1 MDHAGQS
8 LRTARALTLAAVVV
22 AASVSAMELM
32 LGLALLA
39 WLGRLII
46 GSRRQGMPDL
56 ELLLLLGVL
65 AGWSILSALRSADS
79 SRAMVSVAAGLLW
92 LAAPLATAVLHG
104 DGRRL
109 VRAVLLLQ
117 AGLLGIWSVAEF
129 LLVWDGDP
137 LRRVHGPFSHHMTL
151 AGFLLVAVLQGLPR
165 PTLWPLLGT
174 RWGRICGS
182 VSALLGVA
190 GLMATLT
197 RSVMLALA
205 CGLAVLLLSAPG
217 STRKGWRAALAV
229 LIIVAVAAG
238 VSLPW
243 LMHQGEGLSDA
254 GTASI
259 DDRLHLWQAGWNMIR
274 EHPWFGVGAHLTR
287 QTVGDY
293 LDPEYRRAGMPAHL
307 HGAWL
312 TLAAERGLPALLIL
326 MALYVRS
333 GLRARKLLARSGEA
347 DLVRGALAALAG
359 VLIMGL
365 FEDNFDDSEVLFVH
379 MITLAAIWQLP
390 ARADGQRIPS

>member
-22 AASVSAMELM
+22 AVSISAMELM

-39 WLGRLII
+39 WLGRLAI
-46 GSRRQGMPDL
+46 GPRRQGMPGP
-56 ELLLLLGVL
+56 ELLILLGSL
-65 AGWSILSALRSADS
+65 AAWSVVSALQAPDR
-79 SRAMVSVAAGLLW
+79 SRALASVGAGLLW
-92 LAAPLATAVLHG
+92 LALPLATVALQR

-129 LLVWDGDP
+129 LLLWDGDP

-151 AGFLLVAVLQGLPR
+151 AGFLLVSVLQGLPR
-165 PTLWPLLGT
+165 PTLSPLLGR
-174 RWGRICGS
+174 RWGRVCG
-182 VSALLGVA
+182 GVA
-190 GLMATLT
+190 AGLGIAGLTATLT
-197 RSVMLALA
+197 RSALLALA
-205 CGLAVLLLSAPG
+205 GGGAVLLLSSPG
-217 STRKGWRAALAV
+217 PSRQAWRVTLAV
-229 LIIVAVAAG
+229 VVLVVVAAG

-243 LMHQGEGLSDA
+243 LLSPDEGLPAA
-254 GTASI
+254 GRASI
-259 DDRLHLWQAGWNMIR
+259 DDRLHLWQAGWSMIR

-287 QTVGDY
+287 QTVAGY
-293 LDPEYRRAGMPAHL
+293 LDPDYHRAGMPAHL

-326 MALYVRS
+326 TTLYARS
-333 GLRARKLLARSGEA
+333 AQRGRRLLAVAGES

-359 VLIMGL
+359 FLIMGL

-379 MITLAAIWQLP
+379 LITLAALWQSPLRRSGP
-390 ARADGQRIPS
+390 RIPS